1 MVVKRM
7 LDKMNHSL
15 TRTLDAATDYFYD
28 IDDLGLQYTRQHS
41 IFKLW
46 TPDAVRV
53 DLMLYDNPGVY
64 DKDGRVKDH
73 TDGTAIPM
81 YAEEGGV
88 WQVRQDGDLAGK
100 YYMYR
105 AEFRDGSVEYAVDPY
120 ARAVSANGQRTAVVD
135 PRTTDPEGWENDIR
149 PPMSSLTDA
158 IIYELHVRDFSIDP
172 ETDIQ
177 HKGKF
182 LAFTETGLKDEYGN
196 SIGIDHLRE
205 LGVTHVHLLP
215 IADFQ
220 TVNELTVDDA
230 DNEQSK
236 FNWGYDPQH
245 YNVPEGSYATDPTDP
260 GSRIHELKKLVQA
273 LHGDGMRVVM
283 DVVYNHTFSVDDGP
297 FDRLIPGYFYRTDER
312 GQLTNGSG
320 VGNEIATER
329 PMVRKYIKDS
339 LRYWAT
345 EYHLDGFRF
354 DLMGLID
361 TETVTQLTQELRRE
375 VDPYILIYGEPWTG
389 GWSPLP
395 QQTLKG
401 SQRGKG
407 FSVFNDNFRC
417 AIKGG
422 SDDDTKGFA
431 TGEFGKEGELVKGIY
446 GSIGDF
452 ADNPTESVNYVTA
465 HDNLNLWDKIVRISG
480 AEQKLSFLH
489 MDNGKLAGGG
499 DLEAAVAKADPYGT
513 IDTNKLM
520 DHEWVRRSL
529 LANGIVLTSQGIP
542 FIHAG
547 DELLRSKMGDHNSYR
562 SPDEINMIRWI
573 NKQRF
578 RDVFDYYSGLIHLRL
593 AHPAFRMSE
602 RKDVEKH
609 LKMLRSDHQ
618 VVAFQLGE
626 YANGDKW
633 RHIVV
638 IYNAATT
645 EQNVTLPQF
654 SPQWQVVVNERA
666 SGTKPLASVLGGK
679 VKVAPLSM
687 MVLFDEEDQYKPVPA
702 SLEWDYTPSI
712 VEPGE
717 KLHLRVTPRD
727 QRGRVYTAERVRFQ
741 SSNEEAVQ
749 VRADGRITA
758 VGEGN
763 STICVSCGNVE
774 SCLLLHVETLVP
786 HMVNLQ
792 GEHQVYTG
800 KRMRL
805 KAEVI
810 DQYGR
815 PIARPKLSWSS
826 SDKGVAR
833 VNRDGVVRGIH
844 PGKTKITVTC
854 GKATAQWFIEVMPYV
869 PRCIEVEYERPN
881 QDYRGWNLWV
891 WGSVLGH
898 RQVDFDRFENG
909 RAIARIQI
917 APDETNI
924 GFIIRLK
931 DWQAK
936 DIDTDRYIFVD
947 TKQDSMKVLIKSG
960 DPEIDIEPTG

>member
-1 MVVKRM
+1 M

-15 TRTLDAATDYFYD
+15 TRNMDIATDYFYD
-28 IDDLGLQYTRQHS
+28 IDDLGIQYTPQHS
-41 IFKLW
+41 IFKVW
-46 TPDAVRV
+46 TPDAVQV
-53 DLMLYDNPGVY
+53 SVALYDEPGEY
-64 DKDGRVKDH
+64 DHEGLVHDH
-73 TDGTAIPM
+73 TGGLEIPM
-81 YAEEGGV
+81 QSEEGGV
-88 WQVRQDGDLAGK
+88 WVLDHEGDLAGK

-105 AEFRDGSVEYAVDPY
+105 AEFPDGSVEYAVDPY
-120 ARAVSANGQRTAVVD
+120 ARAVSPNGQRTAVVD
-135 PRTTDPEGWENDIR
+135 LRSTDPEGWENDIR
-149 PPMSSLTDA
+149 PPMASLTDA
-158 IIYELHVRDFSIDP
+158 VIYELHVRDFSVDKDAP
-172 ETDIQ
+172 IQ

-182 LAFTETGLKDEYGN
+182 LAFTETGLCDEYGN

-220 TVNELTVDDA
+220 TVNELTVDDP
-230 DNEQSK
+230 DSEQAK
-236 FNWGYDPQH
+236 YNWGYDPQH
-245 YNVPEGSYATDPTDP
+245 YNVPEGAYSTDPWDP
-260 GSRIHELKKLVQA
+260 TSRIREFKKVVQA
-273 LHGDGMRVVM
+273 LHGEGMRVVL

-339 LRYWAT
+339 LRYWAN

-361 TETVTQLTQELRRE
+361 TETVTQLTQELRRDI
-375 VDPYILIYGEPWTG
+375 DPCILIYGEPWTG

-401 SQRGKG
+401 AQRGKG
-407 FSVFNDNFRC
+407 FALFNDNFRS

-422 SDDDTKGFA
+422 SDDETRGFA
-431 TGEFGKEGELVKGIY
+431 TGEFGKEGDLVKGIY

-452 ADNPTESVNYVTA
+452 TDHPSESINYVTA
-465 HDNLNLWDKIVRISG
+465 HDNLNLWDKIVRVSG
-480 AEQKLSFLH
+480 AEEKLSFLH
-489 MDNGKLAGGG
+489 MDNGRLPDGRDVAEAVEQANPYKYVDPNDVLA
-499 DLEAAVAKADPYGT
+499 
-513 IDTNKLM
+513 
-520 DHEWVRRSL
+520 HEWVRRSI

-547 DELLRSKMGDHNSYR
+547 DELLRSKYGDHNSYR
-562 SPDEINMIRWI
+562 SPDAINAIRWS

-578 RDVFDYYSGLIHLRL
+578 RQVFDYYKGLIQLRMS
-593 AHPAFRMSE
+593 HPAFRMSD

-609 LKMLRSDHQ
+609 LRVLRSDHQ
-618 VVAFQLGE
+618 IVAFQLGE
-626 YANGDKW
+626 YAHGDKW
-633 RHIVV
+633 RHIIV
-638 IYNAATT
+638 IYNSATT
-645 EQNVTLPQF
+645 EQKVTLPQF
-654 SPQWQVVVNERA
+654 SRQWQVVVNDREA
-666 SGTKPLASVLGGK
+666 GVYPLASVLGGE
-679 VKVAPLSM
+679 VAVAPLSM
-687 MVLFDEEDQYKPVPA
+687 MVLFDEEDEYKPIPA
-702 SLEWDYTPSI
+702 SLEWEYTPSI
-712 VEPGE
+712 MEPGE
-717 KLHLRVTPRD
+717 KLHLRVVPRD
-727 QRGRVYTAERVRFQ
+727 QRGRIYTAERVRYQ
-741 SSNEEAVQ
+741 SSNEEVVS
-749 VRADGRITA
+749 VRSDGQMKA
-758 VGEGN
+758 QSEGS

-792 GEHQVYTG
+792 GEHQVYIG

-805 KAEVI
+805 KADVL

-815 PIARPKLSWSS
+815 PIARPKLTWNS
-826 SDKGVAR
+826 SDKRVAR
-833 VNRDGVVRGIH
+833 VNKDGVVRGIY

-854 GKATAQWFIEVMPYV
+854 GKATAQWFVEVMPYV
-869 PRCIEVEYERPN
+869 PRSIEVEYERPN

-898 RQVDFDRFENG
+898 RQVDFERVENG
-909 RAIARIQI
+909 RAIANILI

-931 DWQAK
+931 EWQAK

-947 TKQDSMKVLIKSG
+947 TKQDTMKVLIKSG
-960 DPEIDIEPTG
+960 DPEFDIEPTG